1 MIEIKY
7 VCSNGKEYHL
17 VGDRMRPT
25 SGYFHEYEWKPMT
38 TDQEIGAD
46 VYGFEREPKT
56 YQITLTL
63 RGKLEE
69 RKKLLDELTN
79 CFEYDIANLN
89 PGKIWFGEY
98 YINCYI
104 KEMANKVS
112 GTRNCWTD
120 CEISIYCPYPMWVEE
135 LSKSFYASS
144 KNSED
149 TYEYMDYPHDYK
161 YDYAKPIIGVE
172 SWTIE
177 HYRKSKFKMTIYGPC
192 VNPKITIKD
201 QEYQV
206 SETLEKNE
214 YIEID
219 SRAKTIIKYKVDG
232 TKENIFYK
240 KSTKNSIF
248 KEIPEGEL
256 LINWDGT
263 FGFDVTVFKER
274 SVPEWS

>member
-1 MIEIKY
+1 
-7 VCSNGKEYHL
+7 
-17 VGDRMRPT
+17 
-25 SGYFHEYEWKPMT
+25 
-38 TDQEIGAD
+38 
-46 VYGFEREPKT
+46 
-56 YQITLTL
+56 
-63 RGKLEE
+63 
-69 RKKLLDELTN
+69 
-79 CFEYDIANLN
+79 
-89 PGKIWFGEY
+89 
-98 YINCYI
+98 
-104 KEMANKVS
+104 
-112 GTRNCWTD
+112 
-120 CEISIYCPYPMWVEE
+120 
-135 LSKSFYASS
+135 
-144 KNSED
+144 
-149 TYEYMDYPHDYK
+149 MDYPHDYK

-219 SRAKTIIKYKVDG
+219 GRAKTIIKYKVDG

>member
-7 VCSNGKEYHL
+7 VCSNGKEYNL
-17 VGDRMRPT
+17 VGNRMRPT
-25 SGYFHEYEWKPMT
+25 SGYFHEYEWKPMIA
-38 TDQEIGAD
+38 DQEIGAD

-79 CFEYDIANLN
+79 CFEHDVANLN
-89 PGKIWFGEY
+89 PGRIWFGKY

-104 KEMANKVS
+104 REMANKVS
-112 GTRNCWTD
+112 ETRNCWTD
-120 CEISIYCPYPMWVEE
+120 CEISIYCPYPMWIEE
-135 LSKSFYASS
+135 LSKNFYASS
-144 KNSED
+144 RNTED
-149 TYEYMDYPHDYK
+149 TYEYLDYPYDYE

-172 SWTIE
+172 SWIIE
-177 HYRKSKFKMTIYGPC
+177 HYRKSKFKMIIYGPC
-192 VNPKITIKD
+192 TNPKIIIKD

-206 SETLEKNE
+206 YETLEKSE

-219 SRAKTIIKYKVDG
+219 SRAKTIIKYKTDG
-232 TKENIFYK
+232 TKENIFHK

-248 KEIPEGEL
+248 AEIPEGEL

-263 FGFDVTVFKER
+263 FGFDITVFKER